1 MEATRGGLG
10 GRSPVRE
17 EETGMRAAGA
27 MARYADP
34 TVLLRVEGGV
44 LLALGVLLYWLNGG
58 GWVLFGLLLFAP
70 GLSALGYLA
79 GPRVGAAAYNLF
91 HTYAVPAPLA
101 AYGLLGGSPAAVSV
115 ALVWFA
121 HIAMDRLVG
130 YGLKYPT
137 EFGTALTKKS
147 SSLSWVGGSKR

>member
-1 MEATRGGLG
+1 MEARRSSGAKPK
-10 GRSPVRE
+10 GR
-17 EETGMRAAGA
+17 EETGVKAAGA
-27 MARYADP
+27 IARFADP
-34 TVLLRVEGGV
+34 AVLLRVESGV
-44 LLALGVLLYWLNGG
+44 LLALGVVLYWLNGG

-70 GLSALGYLA
+70 DLSALGYLA

-91 HTYAVPAPLA
+91 HTYAVPVLLA
-101 AYGLLGGSPAAVSV
+101 AYGLLGGSPAAVFV

-137 EFGTALTKKS
+137 EFGTAPKNKS
-147 SSLSWVGGSKR
+147 SSHS